1 MKNFRTEGI
10 KWFFKARNVA
20 IIGASH
26 TKGAIGY
33 VELENF
39 VKGKF
44 KGNVYAINPFR
55 KKILGIKCLKSIKDV
70 PEKVDLAIIATPNI
84 VVPKVLEECGQ
95 KGVKAVVIITAGF
108 AEIGEMQLTKKLEEI
123 IKKYPKMRV
132 IGPNVL
138 GILHIKRGIDS
149 LFNPPYRSKRPKDGK
164 ISFISQSGALGA
176 AVLDWASVRD
186 YGISKFVS
194 YGNAMDVDEA
204 DLLGFLADDDE
215 TNVIVAYIEGVK
227 DGRKFISAAKYAT
240 AKKPVIVI
248 KGGLT
253 SEGAKSVASHTASL
267 AGDAKV
273 YEGVFKQCGIVQAKT
288 LKEVFNFAKFFT
300 NEPLLKGD
308 RIQIITNG
316 GGFGVLAT
324 DAVLMNKLKLAK
336 MQEKTR
342 KKIQKVSPRYAIIKN
357 PCDLTGDAD
366 NERFRVAVESC
377 LEDKN
382 IDGIILILL
391 FQVPTIKPS
400 IDKMMIKLLKNREKP
415 VAVTSAGGK
424 YALKHKKNLE
434 KAGISTFNSPFS
446 AARCLAA
453 MWEYVKYRKKII

>member
-1 MKNFRTEGI
+1 MVKGKKGI
-10 KWFFKARNVA
+10 EWFFKARNVA

-44 KGNVYAINPFR
+44 KGKIYAINPYR
-55 KKILGIKCLKSIKDV
+55 KEILGIKCLKSVKDV
-70 PEKVDLAIIATPNI
+70 PEPVDLAIIATPNF

-108 AEIGEMQLTKKLEEI
+108 AEIGEFKLTKKIENI
-123 IKKYPKMRV
+123 IKKYPKMRI

-138 GILHIKRGIDS
+138 GILYTKRGIDS
-149 LFNPPYRSKRPKDGK
+149 LFNPPYRSKRPKDGN

-176 AVLDWASVRD
+176 AVLDWASVRG
-186 YGISKFVS
+186 YGISKFIS
-194 YGNAMDVDEA
+194 YGNAMDVDESA
-204 DLLGFLADDDE
+204 LLEFLADDEE

-227 DGRKFISAAKYAT
+227 NGKKFLRAAKYASS
-240 AKKPVIVI
+240 KKPVIVI

-253 SEGAKSVASHTASL
+253 DEGAKSVASHTASL

-288 LKEVFNFAKFFT
+288 LKEVFNFAKFFS
-300 NEPLLKGD
+300 NEPLLKGN

-324 DAVLMNKLKLAK
+324 DAVLMNNLKLAK

-342 KKIQKVSPRYAIIKN
+342 KKIEKISPKYAIIKN
-357 PCDLTGDAD
+357 PCDLTGDAN
-366 NERFRVAVESC
+366 NERFRVAVENC
-377 LEDKN
+377 LKDKN

-400 IDKMMIKLLKNREKP
+400 IDREMAEILKNRNKP
-415 VAVTSAGGK
+415 VTIISAGGI

-434 KAGISTFNSPFS
+434 KKGMTTFDSPFTAAS
-446 AARCLAA
+446 AFKA